1 MMHIEPSFRKR
12 YHKALGDPV
21 LRKAVKLGTER
32 LRGNRGRAIEA
43 VGPEK
48 WQEFRDRAEAI
59 RLHVVQHLDQ
69 YLEQLIEN
77 VLKKG
82 GHVCLARTGEEA
94 VQYIANLAKKKNAKS
109 ILKSKSMVS
118 EEIHLNP
125 ALEKLGADVIES
137 DLGEWIIQLADET
150 PSHIIVP
157 AMHKNRHQVADLF
170 NPLSDEKIPAETAA
184 LCAFARKYL
193 RKKFL
198 RADLGITGCNF
209 AIADSGAITICT
221 NEGNARIVSALSST
235 LVTIMGMERILP
247 GVEELAVMLS
257 LLARSATGQ
266 KITVYNTLSTGV
278 RKDDE
283 TDGPEEFHLV
293 IVDNGRSKLLG
304 TKYEKVLNCIR
315 CGACLN
321 ACPVYRN
328 IGGHAYGW
336 VYPGPIGA
344 VLSPLYQGMD
354 KYGELAYATTL
365 CGACAA
371 ACPVKI
377 PLHDMLYALRNDKVE
392 LEKKGELLEDI
403 AYKGWSASFASMSR
417 YRFSIKMARRFQFPF
432 TKAGKIVWGPGPI
445 AEWLKYRDMPAL
457 PDEFFHEVWPS
468 VAKEKPANSGRK
480 E

>member
-1 MMHIEPSFRKR
+1 MHIEPTFRKR
-12 YHKALGDPV
+12 YQKALSDDT
-21 LRKAVKLGTER
+21 LRKAVKLGTGR
-32 LRGNRGRAIEA
+32 LRDNRANAIEA
-43 VGPEK
+43 VGPER
-48 WQEFRDRAEAI
+48 WQEFRNRAEAI
-59 RLHVVQHLDQ
+59 RLHVIQHLDK
-69 YLEQLIEN
+69 YLEQLVDN

-82 GHVCLARTGEEA
+82 GHVCLARTGEDA
-94 VQYIANLAKKKNAKS
+94 VRYISELAKKKNAKN
-109 ILKSKSMVS
+109 IVKSKSMVS

-125 ALEKLGADVIES
+125 DLEKLGCNVIES
-137 DLGEWIIQLADET
+137 DLGEWIIQLAGET

-157 AMHKNRHQVADLF
+157 AMHKNRFQVADLF
-170 NPLSDEKIPAETAA
+170 NAVSDEKIPAETKE

-193 RKKFL
+193 REKFL
-198 RADLGITGCNF
+198 KIDIGITGCNF
-209 AIADSGAITICT
+209 AIADSGAITLCT
-221 NEGNARIVSALSST
+221 NEGNARIVTALAPT

-266 KITVYNTLSTGV
+266 KLTVYNTLSSGI
-278 RKDDE
+278 RADE
-283 TDGPEEFHLV
+283 EFDGPQEFHLV

-321 ACPVYRN
+321 ACPVFRN

-336 VYPGPIGA
+336 VYPGPIGS

-354 KYGELAYATTL
+354 KYGELCYATTL

-392 LEKKGELLEDI
+392 LEHKGELAENI
-403 AYKGWSASFASMSR
+403 AYKGWSATFASMSR
-417 YRFSIKMARRFQFPF
+417 YRFSVRVARRFQIPLV
-432 TKAGKIVWGPGPI
+432 KAGKIAYGPPPI
-445 AEWLKYRDMPAL
+445 SEWLKYRDMPAL
-457 PDEFFHEVWPS
+457 SDKFFHEIWPDLNKNG
-468 VAKEKPANSGRK
+468 KE
-480 E
+480 

>member
-1 MMHIEPSFRKR
+1 MQMEPSFRRR
-12 YHKALGDPV
+12 YQKALSDDTM
-21 LRKAVKLGTER
+21 RKAVKLGTGR
-32 LRGNRGRAIEA
+32 LRTNRANAIEA
-43 VGPEK
+43 VGQER

-59 RLHVVQHLDQ
+59 RLHVVQHLDK
-69 YLEQLIEN
+69 YLEQMIDN

-82 GHVCLARTGEEA
+82 GHVCLAKTGEEA
-94 VQYIANLAKKKNAKS
+94 VRYISELVKKKNAKN
-109 ILKSKSMVS
+109 IVKSKSMVS

-125 ALEKLGADVIES
+125 ELEKLGCNVVES
-137 DLGEWIIQLADET
+137 DLGEWIIQLAGET

-157 AMHKNRHQVADLF
+157 AMHKNRFQVADLF
-170 NPLSDEKIPAETAA
+170 NAVSDEKIPAETKE

-193 RKKFL
+193 REKFL
-198 RADLGITGCNF
+198 EIDIGITGCNF
-209 AIADSGAITICT
+209 ALADSGAFTLCT
-221 NEGNARIVSALSST
+221 NEGNARIVTSLAPT

-247 GVEELAVMLS
+247 GIEELAVMLS

-266 KITVYNTLSTGV
+266 KLTVYNTISSGV
-278 RKDDE
+278 RE
-283 TDGPEEFHLV
+283 GEEFDGPQEFHLV

-315 CGACLN
+315 CGSCLN
-321 ACPVYRN
+321 ACPVFRN

-354 KYGELAYATTL
+354 KYGELCYATTL

-392 LEKKGELLEDI
+392 LEHKGELAENI
-403 AYKGWSASFASMSR
+403 AYKGWQAVFAGMSR
-417 YRFSIKMARRFQFPF
+417 YRFSVRMARRFQFPLV
-432 TKAGKIVWGPGPI
+432 KAGKIAYGPPPI
-445 AEWLKYRDMPAL
+445 SDWLKYRDMPAL
-457 PDEFFHEVWPS
+457 PDKFFHELWPS
-468 VAKEKPANSGRK
+468 LNKDGKE
-480 E
+480 

>member
-1 MMHIEPSFRKR
+1 MHIEPTFRKR
-12 YHKALGDPV
+12 YQRALGDQA
-21 LRKAVKLGTER
+21 LRKAVKLGTGR
-32 LRGNRGRAIEA
+32 LRGNRARAIEA
-43 VGPEK
+43 VGVDR
-48 WQEFRDRAEAI
+48 WQDFRNKAEAI
-59 RLHVVQHLDQ
+59 RVHVIQHLDQ
-69 YLEQLIEN
+69 YLEQLVDN
-77 VLKKG
+77 VLKRG

-94 VQYIANLAKKKNAKS
+94 VEYIANLAKQKNAKS
-109 ILKSKSMVS
+109 IIKSKSMVS

-125 ALEKLGADVIES
+125 ALKKLGCDVIES

-157 AMHKNRHQVADLF
+157 AMHKNRFQVADLF
-170 NPLSDEKIPAETAA
+170 NAVSDEKVPAETTA

-193 RKKFL
+193 RQKFL
-198 RADLGITGCNF
+198 HADIGITGCNF

-221 NEGNARIVSALSST
+221 NEGNARLVSALPPT
-235 LVTIMGMERILP
+235 VVTIMGMERILP
-247 GVEELAVMLS
+247 SINELAVMLS

-278 RKDDE
+278 RSEDE
-283 TDGPEEFHLV
+283 LDGPQEFHLV

-344 VLSPLYQGMD
+344 VLSPLLQGLD
-354 KYGELAYATTL
+354 RYGELAYATTL

-392 LEKKGELLEDI
+392 LEQKGELMENI
-403 AYKGWSASFASMSR
+403 AYRGWSATFASASR
-417 YRFSIKMARRFQFPF
+417 YRFSMKMARRFQFPLAQ
-432 TKAGKIVWGPGPI
+432 AGKIVRGPGPVG
-445 AEWLKYRDMPAL
+445 EWLKYRDMPAL
-457 PDEFFHEVWPS
+457 SDKFFHELWPDLD
-468 VAKEKPANSGRK
+468 K
-480 E
+480 